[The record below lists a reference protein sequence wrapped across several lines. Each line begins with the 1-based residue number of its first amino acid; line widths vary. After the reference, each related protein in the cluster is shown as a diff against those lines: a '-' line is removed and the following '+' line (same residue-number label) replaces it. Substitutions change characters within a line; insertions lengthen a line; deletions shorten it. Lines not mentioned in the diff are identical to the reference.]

1 MKTTSD
7 TAVSFIEGGVCAPA
21 GFIAGGVHCGIRRN
35 KSKLDLC
42 LIYSQKRCN
51 AAAVY
56 TTNKVFGAPITVTRQ
71 SLADGEAR
79 AVVCNSGIANT
90 CSAGGVEKAL
100 EMRSLAAK
108 ALGIGDDE
116 VIIASTGVI
125 GMPLDTRPVAG
136 SIGAL
141 AASLSPDGSD
151 AAARAIMTTD
161 TRKKEYAVE
170 YSYGGK
176 TVRIGAIAKGSG
188 MICPNMATMLCF
200 MTTDAAVSAPMLQ
213 KALRHASDE
222 SFNMLSIDGDTSTN
236 DMLSIMA
243 NGLAG
248 NAEITAENAAYFAFR
263 EALTQLSVK
272 VASEMAR
279 DGEGAT
285 KLIICRVQGAAGTQQ
300 AKKLAKSVIGSA
312 LVKTAMFGADANWGR
327 VICAMGYSGADFN
340 AEAVDI
346 AFISAAGRVA
356 VCKDSAGTAFSEK
369 KAKQVL
375 STDEIII
382 EVTLREGSA
391 GASAFGCDFSY
402 DYVKINGDYR
412 T

>member
-1 MKTTSD
+1 MKKTTE
-7 TAVSFIEGGVCAPA
+7 TAVSFVEGGVCAPA
-21 GFIAGGVHCGIRRN
+21 GFTAGGVHCGIRRN

-42 LIYSQKRCN
+42 LIYSPERCD
-51 AAAVY
+51 AAAIY
-56 TTNKVFGAPITVTRQ
+56 TKNKVFGAPITVTRQ

-79 AVVCNSGIANT
+79 AVLCNSGIANT
-90 CSAGGVEKAL
+90 CSVGGVEKAL
-100 EMRSLAAK
+100 EMRALAAK
-108 ALGIGDDE
+108 ALGIGDGE
-116 VIIASTGVI
+116 VIVASTGVI
-125 GMPLDTRPVAG
+125 GMPLDTRPVAA

-141 AASLSPDGSD
+141 AASLSRDGSD
-151 AAARAIMTTD
+151 AAAHAIMTTD

-170 YSYGGK
+170 YSSGGK

-200 MTTDAAVSAPMLQ
+200 VTTDAAVSAPMLQ
-213 KALRHASDE
+213 KALRYAADK

-248 NAEITAENAAYFAFR
+248 NAKITADNAAFRAFR
-263 EALTQLSVK
+263 DALTQLCVK
-272 VASEMAR
+272 TASAMAR

-285 KLIICRVQGAAGTQQ
+285 KLVVCRVKGAAAQAQ
-300 AKKLAKSVIGSA
+300 AKKLAKSVINSA

-327 VICAMGYSGADFN
+327 VICAMGYSGAHFN

-346 AFISAAGRVA
+346 AFVSAAGRVD
-356 VCKDSAGTAFSEK
+356 VCKDSAGLEFSEK
-369 KAKQVL
+369 KAKQIL
-375 STDEIII
+375 SAEEVVI
-382 EVTLREGSA
+382 EVTLCEGSA
-391 GASAFGCDFSY
+391 SASAFGCDFSY

>member
-1 MKTTSD
+1 MKTT
-7 TAVSFIEGGVCAPA
+7 TGPAVSFIKGGVCAPG
-21 GFIAGGVHCGIRRN
+21 GFTAGGIHCGIRRN

-42 LIYSQKRCN
+42 LIYSPERCD

-56 TTNKVFGAPITVTRQ
+56 TANKVFGAPITVTRQ
-71 SLADGEAR
+71 SLADGKAR

-125 GMPLDTRPVAG
+125 GMPLDTRPVAD

-141 AASLSPDGSD
+141 AASLSRDGSD
-151 AAARAIMTTD
+151 KAAHAIMTTD

-170 YSYGGK
+170 YSSGGK

-213 KALRHASDE
+213 KALKYAAGE
-222 SFNMLSIDGDTSTN
+222 SFNMLSVDGDTSTN

-248 NAEITAENAAYFAFR
+248 NAKITAENAAYLAFR
-263 EALTQLSVK
+263 DALTQLSVK
-272 VASEMAR
+272 VAAEMAR

-285 KLIICRVQGAAGTQQ
+285 KLVICKVKGAAAQAQ
-300 AKKLAKSVIGSA
+300 AKKLAKSVINSA

-346 AFISAAGRVA
+346 AFASAAGRVA
-356 VCKDSAGTAFSEK
+356 VCKDSAGLAFSEK

-375 STDEIII
+375 SAGEITI
-382 EVTLREGSA
+382 EVTLREGGA